1 MASNIDT
8 TGIDGLYPIAGVDND
23 SQGFRDNFANI
34 KTNLDSASTEI
45 TALQA
50 GVARVDG
57 TNDFNGNVIQDASLI
72 AVTETINTSYATGV
86 PANGVDPAQTS
97 VNISFAEAGVYDI
110 QALTSVLEILPTNFP
125 ANRYASMRL
134 ILSSTHTSGDF
145 GAGDGTQITIGA
157 ANGGVM
163 ADSGLPFTSGVIEVP
178 KDVSII
184 VDVFSYTGGSTIYAH
199 YVGEFS

>member
-8 TGIDGLYPIAGVDND
+8 TGIDELYPIAGVDND

-145 GAGDGTQITIGA
+145 GAGDGTQVTIGA
-157 ANGGVM
+157 GSGVLV
-163 ADSGLPFTSGVIEVP
+163 DSGSPFTSGVIAIP
-178 KDVSII
+178 KAVSII
-184 VDVFSYTGGSTIYAH
+184 VDVFSYTGGNTIYAH